1 MTAWRSI
8 ALAASGSAAAVVAGP
23 LIGLDPRA
31 GVSVSILVAFVW
43 HIASSMREHDD
54 DEPHEEW
61 VLLETYLNLPD
72 AYVTRSVLEGSGIAT
87 FLPDEHTAGARGD
100 LVFAMKG
107 VRLMVPSSELARA
120 RDLLASKG
128 RNT

>member
-1 MTAWRSI
+1 MLAWRSV
-8 ALAASGSAAAVVAGP
+8 ALAAAGSAAAVVAGP

-31 GVSVSILVAFVW
+31 GVSISILVAFVW
-43 HIASSMREHDD
+43 HIASSMRERD
-54 DEPHEEW
+54 DEPHEQW
-61 VLLETYLNLPD
+61 VLLETYLNLPE
-72 AYVTRSVLEGSGIAT
+72 AYLTRSVLEGSGIPT
-87 FLPDEHTAGARGD
+87 FLPEEHTAGARGD